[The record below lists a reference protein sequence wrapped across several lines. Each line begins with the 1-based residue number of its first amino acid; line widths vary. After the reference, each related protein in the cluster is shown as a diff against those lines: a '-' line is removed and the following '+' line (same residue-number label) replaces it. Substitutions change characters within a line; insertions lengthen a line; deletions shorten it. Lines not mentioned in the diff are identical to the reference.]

1 MRSPFALFACR
12 VVLLLVAHAVFGGE
26 CQGLGI
32 YSTLPDHIVDWL
44 KRHILVEISQV
55 GCHLA
60 DGRTEDL
67 AEGGRRCS
75 SVTGPYCRHLSRVS
89 AVSGHDLETAN
100 YIYDHEGGTGCFNRD
115 FFLGKSAYGLFGA
128 SENATTHPESTEAVE
143 SFRSASRARLHDT
156 AAMQRYCKLT
166 RGNFL
171 YCFKL
176 ILRSYYES
184 LTRGLAQAGLVS
196 RLLSS
201 WRAFLRAAQD
211 FRYLK
216 GGSRRRRSA
225 SRASWRKN
233 EIFTVVH
240 DFALP
245 PLHPDYLGR
254 EGERAPSP
262 EASSPYRKDVY
273 FQVRSNFLFDE
284 TLSSF
289 LRSRYVRM
297 NLVSGLT
304 WILQQTTPYLGI
316 WRNKRAERLSRHY
329 ILADHPETHSCGG
342 FSVSPYNG
350 LKVCSDLLL
359 GDFQSKFRVIRRAW
373 NGVSSMMSFSGLR
386 PNVRILPAEFSSDAQ
401 LTCEWEGLWEVHQ
414 DRTLA
419 IRLLSRFG
427 KLRVTNEKM
436 VVSRLPVSI
445 SNMSPDKTSMDDA
458 KVVTISGYSHSRL
471 MWRSAIPLSSFQSES
486 GTGDKWLNALDFSDT
501 IPYSLVD
508 IIQFEAD
515 FLMEST
521 DQKLLLGPFE
531 YHLLNPALSYT
542 PKNEDKYRELNVE
555 IDSTAELSLVIKMD
569 DRSPGEERDQAI
581 SSVSMTT
588 MHASKASPLVSI
600 HDIESRGCHL
610 KGRVSEST
618 LCVIKKNMADRTKD
632 Q

>member
-1 MRSPFALFACR
+1 MVLDDVFCSQDDPNGAGNTSSCGDVGLSDGDEAPSPVHARRGDCLLRTPVRPNGRCGPAPGRRNSPLSDRQGPSAQNCGDPGRGRVSRLGGGALASAAFGANEPDRSGGDFGEIRESRCCGGIPASAASLGV

-176 ILRSYYES
+176 ILRSYCES

-471 MWRSAIPLSSFQSES
+471 MW
-486 GTGDKWLNALDFSDT
+486 
-501 IPYSLVD
+501 
-508 IIQFEAD
+508 
-515 FLMEST
+515 
-521 DQKLLLGPFE
+521 
-531 YHLLNPALSYT
+531 
-542 PKNEDKYRELNVE
+542 
-555 IDSTAELSLVIKMD
+555 
-569 DRSPGEERDQAI
+569 
-581 SSVSMTT
+581 
-588 MHASKASPLVSI
+588 
-600 HDIESRGCHL
+600 
-610 KGRVSEST
+610 
-618 LCVIKKNMADRTKD
+618 
-632 Q
+632 